1 MTELLEMVIE
11 RDCRYDNDIDDEYID
26 VDDNDDDDVMI
37 AEMMIMILMMMM
49 MMMMIMIMIMIMR
62 LKKRMRM
69 RRWRRSIDESC
80 TGIDISFKLLIVL
93 QVNASK
99 ITPQS

>member
-1 MTELLEMVIE
+1 MIKMEMMTEFLEMVIE
-11 RDCRYDNDIDDEYID
+11 RDSRYDNHLDDEYID

-49 MMMMIMIMIMIMR
+49 MMMIMR

-80 TGIDISFKLLIVL
+80 TGIDISFKRPSMSFHHLL
-93 QVNASK
+93 NAL
-99 ITPQS
+99 